1 MDQSD
6 AFAFFDAFWAILF
19 PAADLIDLKSNS
31 ELSGSGLFGGV
42 VNVEPICSPLRWRT
56 VLNNRLL
63 NLN

>member
-6 AFAFFDAFWAILF
+6 AFAFFDDFWAILF
-19 PAADLIDLKSNS
+19 LIDLKSNS

-42 VNVEPICSPLRWRT
+42 VRVEPICSPLRWRT